1 MAPLQNIYLF
11 TLGQL
16 QLLFYQTPSALA
28 VSFLHTCRFNKL
40 SPVDF
45 FFYSSPTAM
54 MEYQNKSAVGMGC
67 NSSLRPACSRCYGGL
82 GKLTVDGGKDNSA
95 DAVTYAEAEVG
106 AGLQSAQLLLLPR
119 RKRSFP
125 SFGSVNWW
133 LEDPGRN
140 INIRRA
146 VCVFRGLG

>member
-1 MAPLQNIYLF
+1 
-11 TLGQL
+11 
-16 QLLFYQTPSALA
+16 
-28 VSFLHTCRFNKL
+28 
-40 SPVDF
+40 
-45 FFYSSPTAM
+45 M

-119 RKRSFP
+119 RKRSF
-125 SFGSVNWW
+125 SLLW
-133 LEDPGRN
+133 LRQLVVGRSTS
-140 INIRRA
+140 R
-146 VCVFRGLG
+146 LEY

>member
-16 QLLFYQTPSALA
+16 QLLFYQTPTALA
-28 VSFLHTCRFNKL
+28 VSFLPTCRFNKL

-45 FFYSSPTAM
+45 FFFFHTPPTAM

-119 RKRSFP
+119 RKRSFA

-133 LEDPGRN
+133 LEDPPPGWN
-140 INIRRA
+140 INI
-146 VCVFRGLG
+146 